1 MFVLPGNRDFFHSC
15 DNHIKVTLTLV
26 TKMSDQIDL
35 TDFLFRRLHQI
46 GVRSVHGVPGDY
58 NLTALDY
65 VEPAGLHWVGNAN
78 ELNAGYAADG
88 YARIRGISVLITT
101 GGVGELSA
109 INAIAGA
116 YAEMAPVV
124 HIVGTPP
131 TQAQDAGVNLHH
143 TLGDGNFRHFAEM
156 AAKVTVAQ
164 TNLVDPAT
172 ATASIDR
179 CLQACVANSRPV
191 YIELPTNMV
200 KAQVAASDLEK
211 PLDLS
216 IPFTDEGFED
226 TEVDLILDKIYS
238 AKQPF
243 IIVDG
248 FTNRFGISD
257 EADEL
262 VRVTGFPT
270 STTPFGKGIINET
283 YPNFHGIYA
292 GDAGNQIYNPW
303 AYGTDLV
310 LRLGPLN
317 SDVNTYGFSTIPDK
331 HKAIT
336 FDRDFVE
343 VAGTK
348 YTNVHIKSL
357 LRRILDRLDQK
368 KLPRQEP
375 YPDLG
380 IPSEELKAL
389 APTQP
394 EDVIDQLTF
403 WRRISTFFRSGDIIL
418 TETGTPSLG
427 GRDFVLPPHTRLIN
441 SSIWLSIG
449 YMLGAAQGAA
459 LALRELLAEGKQSQG
474 RAILFE
480 GDGSLQMTAQA
491 FSDIIR
497 NRLDITIFV
506 LNNDGYTIERWIH
519 GMKAGY
525 NDVQPWRYLEA
536 PNYFGAPKDDP
547 AYPVLTKRAENWGQ
561 LQEILAGQQLQ
572 EGKGL
577 NIVEVMM
584 TKEDAPDV
592 LKKLVQAVTK
602 RNAGADK
609 QTVVEDKVKTAS
621 G

>member
-1 MFVLPGNRDFFHSC
+1 
-15 DNHIKVTLTLV
+15 
-26 TKMSDQIDL
+26 MSDQIDL
-35 TDFLFRRLHQI
+35 TEFLFRRLHQI
-46 GVRSVHGVPGDY
+46 GVRSIHGVPGDY

-88 YARIRGISVLITT
+88 YARIRGVSVLVTT

-131 TQAQDAGVNLHH
+131 TQAQNGGVNLHH

-156 AAKVTVAQ
+156 ASKVTVAQ
-164 TNLVDPAT
+164 TNLIDAAT
-172 ATASIDR
+172 ATASIDS
-179 CLQACVANSRPV
+179 CLQACVSNSRPV
-191 YIELPTNMV
+191 YIELPTDMV
-200 KAQVAASDLEK
+200 TAKVPASALDK

-226 TEVDLILDKIYS
+226 TEVDLILEKIYS

-248 FTNRFGISD
+248 FTNRYGITE

-292 GDAGNQIYNPW
+292 GLAGNQIYNPW

-317 SDVNTYGFSTIPDK
+317 SDVNTYGFSTIPDR

-343 VAGTK
+343 VTGTK

-357 LRRILDRLDQK
+357 LRRILDRLDK
-368 KLPRQEP
+368 NKLPRQEP

-389 APTQP
+389 PATQP
-394 EDVIDQLTF
+394 QDVIDQLTF
-403 WRRISTFFRSGDIIL
+403 WRRISTFFRTGDIIL

-427 GRDFVLPPHTRLIN
+427 GRDFVLPPHTQLIN

-459 LALRELLAEGKQSQG
+459 LAQRELLAEGKQSQG
-474 RAILFE
+474 RTILFE

-491 FSDIIR
+491 LSDIIR

-561 LQEILAGQQLQ
+561 LHEILADQQLQ

-609 QTVVEDKVKTAS
+609 QAVVDDKAQTAS

>member
-1 MFVLPGNRDFFHSC
+1 MAEY
-15 DNHIKVTLTLV
+15 
-26 TKMSDQIDL
+26 IDL
-35 TDFLFRRLHQI
+35 AEYLFRRLHQV

-65 VEPAGLHWVGNAN
+65 VEPAGLYWVGNAN

-88 YARIRGISVLITT
+88 YARVRGLSALVTT

-131 TQAQDAGVNLHH
+131 RKAQDEGLIFHH
-143 TLGDGNFRHFAEM
+143 TLGDGNFRLFAEM

-164 TNLVDPAT
+164 ANLINPDT
-172 ATASIDR
+172 ATADIDR
-179 CLQACVANSRPV
+179 TLQAAVLNSRPV
-191 YIELPTNMV
+191 YIEFPIDMV
-200 KAQVAASDLEK
+200 KARVPAAALDT

-216 IPFTDEGFED
+216 VHFTDEGFED
-226 TEVDLILDKIYS
+226 TEVDLILEKMYT

-248 FTNRFGISD
+248 FTSRYGISE

-262 VRVTGFPT
+262 VRLTGFPT
-270 STTPFGKGIINET
+270 STTPFGKGIINES

-292 GDAGNQIYNPW
+292 GAAGKPIYNPW

-310 LRLGPLN
+310 LRIGPLN
-317 SDVNTYGFSTIPDK
+317 SDVNTYGFSVIPDK

-336 FDRDFVE
+336 FDRDSVE
-343 VAGTK
+343 ITGTK
-348 YTNVHIKSL
+348 YTNVHVKAL
-357 LRRILDRLDQK
+357 LRKILDRLDKK
-368 KLPRQEP
+368 KLASAEP

-380 IPSEELKAL
+380 VPTQELKAL
-389 APTQP
+389 PPTVP
-394 EDVIDQLTF
+394 EDAIDQATF
-403 WRRISTFFRSGDIIL
+403 WQRISTFFRSGDIIL
-418 TETGTPSLG
+418 TETGTPSMG
-427 GRDFVLPPHTRLIN
+427 GREFVLPPRTKLIN

-459 LALRELLAEGKQSQG
+459 LALREAMAEGKQSEG

-491 FSDIIR
+491 ISDIIK
-497 NRLDITIFV
+497 NRLDMTIFII
-506 LNNDGYTIERWIH
+506 NNDGYTIERWIH
-519 GMKAGY
+519 GMKAHY

-536 PNYFGAPKDDP
+536 PSYFGAPTDDP
-547 AYPVLTKRAENWGQ
+547 AYPVLTKRAGNWGE
-561 LQEILAGQQLQ
+561 LWEILADPQLQ
-572 EGKGL
+572 KGKGL
-577 NIVEVMM
+577 NIVEVLM
-584 TKEDAPDV
+584 TKEDCPDT
-592 LKKLVQAVTK
+592 LKKLVQSVNRRNSGEQERPKKQPRLEEAIVT
-602 RNAGADK
+602 AA
-609 QTVVEDKVKTAS
+609 A
-621 G
+621 

>member
-1 MFVLPGNRDFFHSC
+1 MN
-15 DNHIKVTLTLV
+15 
-26 TKMSDQIDL
+26 DQIDL
-35 TDFLFRRLHQI
+35 TEFLFRRLHQI
-46 GVRSVHGVPGDY
+46 GVRSIHGVPGDY

-88 YARIRGISVLITT
+88 YARIRGVSVLVTT

-131 TQAQDAGVNLHH
+131 TQAQDGGVNLHH

-172 ATASIDR
+172 ATSSIDR
-179 CLQACVANSRPV
+179 VLQACVVNSRPV

-200 KAQVAASDLEK
+200 KIKVPASDLEK

-216 IPFTDEGFED
+216 VPFTDEGFED
-226 TEVDLILDKIYS
+226 TEVDLILEKIYA

-248 FTNRFGISD
+248 FTNRFGITE

-292 GDAGNQIYNPW
+292 GLAGNQIYNPW

-317 SDVNTYGFSTIPDK
+317 SDVNTFGFSTIPDK

-343 VAGTK
+343 VTGTK

-357 LRRILDRLDQK
+357 LRRILDRLDK
-368 KLPRQEP
+368 NKLPKYNP

-380 IPSEELKAL
+380 IPSEELKGL
-389 APTQP
+389 PPTEP
-394 EDVIDQLTF
+394 EDIIDQLTF

-418 TETGTPSLG
+418 TETGTPSIG

-459 LALRELLAEGKQSQG
+459 LALRELIAEGKQSQG

-497 NRLDITIFV
+497 NRLDITIFI

-561 LQEILAGQQLQ
+561 LFEILADKQLQ

-584 TKEDAPDV
+584 TREDAPDV
-592 LKKLVQAVTK
+592 LKKLVQAVTR
-602 RNAGADK
+602 RNSGGDK
-609 QTVVEDKVKTAS
+609 QAVVDDKVKTAS

>member
-1 MFVLPGNRDFFHSC
+1 
-15 DNHIKVTLTLV
+15 
-26 TKMSDQIDL
+26 MSDQIDL
-35 TDFLFRRLHQI
+35 TEFLFRRLHQI

-88 YARIRGISVLITT
+88 YARIRGISVLVTT

-164 TNLVDPAT
+164 TNLIDPAT

-179 CLQACVANSRPV
+179 CLQACVVNSRPV

-200 KAQVAASDLEK
+200 KAQVRASDLEQ

-248 FTNRFGISD
+248 FTNRFGISE

-292 GDAGNQIYNPW
+292 GEAGNQIYNPW

>member
-1 MFVLPGNRDFFHSC
+1 M
-15 DNHIKVTLTLV
+15 TA
-26 TKMSDQIDL
+26 QIDI
-35 TDFLFRRLHQI
+35 TEFLFRRLHQI
-46 GVRSVHGVPGDY
+46 GVRSAHGVPGDY

-65 VEPAGLHWVGNAN
+65 IEPAGLHWVGNAN

-88 YARIRGISVLITT
+88 YARIRGASVLVTT

-131 TQAQDAGVNLHH
+131 TQAQTGGVNLHH

-164 TNLVDPAT
+164 ANLIDAAT
-172 ATASIDR
+172 ATDSIDR
-179 CLQACVANSRPV
+179 CLQACISNSRPV
-191 YIELPTNMV
+191 YIELPTDM
-200 KAQVAASDLEK
+200 VAAKVPASALDK

-216 IPFTDEGFED
+216 RRFTDEGFED
-226 TEVDLILDKIYS
+226 TEVDLIIEKIYS

-248 FTNRFGISD
+248 FTNRYGIAE

-292 GDAGNQIYNPW
+292 GMAGNQIYNPW

-317 SDVNTYGFSTIPDK
+317 SDVNTYGFSTIPDA

-343 VAGTK
+343 VTGTK

-357 LRRILDRLDQK
+357 LRRILDRLDK
-368 KLPRQEP
+368 NKLPRQEP

-380 IPSEELKAL
+380 VPSEELKAL

-403 WRRISTFFRSGDIIL
+403 WRRISTFFRTGDIIL

-427 GRDFVLPPHTRLIN
+427 GRDFVLPPHTHLIN

-459 LALRELLAEGKQSQG
+459 LAQRELLAEGKQSQG
-474 RAILFE
+474 RTILFE

-525 NDVQPWRYLEA
+525 NDIQPWRYLEA

-561 LQEILAGQQLQ
+561 LHEILTDKQLR

-609 QTVVEDKVKTAS
+609 QTVVDEKAQTAS

>member
-1 MFVLPGNRDFFHSC
+1 M
-15 DNHIKVTLTLV
+15 TA
-26 TKMSDQIDL
+26 QIDL
-35 TDFLFRRLHQI
+35 TEFLFRRLHQI
-46 GVRSVHGVPGDY
+46 GVRSAHGVPGDY

-65 VEPAGLHWVGNAN
+65 IEPAGLHWVGNAN

-88 YARIRGISVLITT
+88 YARIRGASVLVTT

-131 TQAQDAGVNLHH
+131 TQAQTGGVNLHH

-164 TNLVDPAT
+164 ANLIDAAT
-172 ATASIDR
+172 ATDSIDR
-179 CLQACVANSRPV
+179 CLQACISNSRPV
-191 YIELPTNMV
+191 YIELPTDM
-200 KAQVAASDLEK
+200 VAAKVPASALDK

-216 IPFTDEGFED
+216 RRFTDEGFED
-226 TEVDLILDKIYS
+226 TEVDLIIEKIYS

-248 FTNRFGISD
+248 FTNRYGIAE

-292 GDAGNQIYNPW
+292 GMAGNQIYNPW

-317 SDVNTYGFSTIPDK
+317 SDVNTYGFSTIPDA

-343 VAGTK
+343 VTGTK

-357 LRRILDRLDQK
+357 LRRILDRLDK
-368 KLPRQEP
+368 TKLPKQEP

-403 WRRISTFFRSGDIIL
+403 WRRISTFFRTGDIIL

-427 GRDFVLPPHTRLIN
+427 GRDFVLPPHTHLIN

-459 LALRELLAEGKQSQG
+459 LAQRELLAEGKQSQG
-474 RAILFE
+474 RTILFE

-497 NRLDITIFV
+497 NRLDITIFI

-525 NDVQPWRYLEA
+525 NDIQPWRYLEA

-561 LQEILAGQQLQ
+561 LHEILADKQLR

-609 QTVVEDKVKTAS
+609 QTVVDEKAQTAS

>member
-1 MFVLPGNRDFFHSC
+1 
-15 DNHIKVTLTLV
+15 
-26 TKMSDQIDL
+26 MSGQIDL
-35 TDFLFRRLHQI
+35 TEFLFRRLHQI

-88 YARIRGISVLITT
+88 YARIRGVSVLVTT

-131 TQAQDAGVNLHH
+131 TQAQDGGVNLHH

-164 TNLVDPAT
+164 ANLIDLAT

-179 CLQACVANSRPV
+179 VIQACVLNSRPV

-200 KAQVAASDLEK
+200 KARVPASDLDK
-211 PLDLS
+211 ALDLTMR
-216 IPFTDEGFED
+216 FTDEGFED
-226 TEVDLILDKIYS
+226 TEVDLILEKIYA

-248 FTNRFGISD
+248 FTNRFGITE

-283 YPNFHGIYA
+283 YPNFHGVYA
-292 GDAGNQIYNPW
+292 GLAGNQIYNPW

-317 SDVNTYGFSTIPDK
+317 SDVNTFGFSTIPDK

-343 VAGTK
+343 VTGTK

-357 LRRILDRLDQK
+357 LRRILDRLDTN
-368 KLPRQEP
+368 KLPKYDP

-380 IPSEELKAL
+380 IPSEELKSL
-389 APTQP
+389 PPTQP

-403 WRRISTFFRSGDIIL
+403 WRRISTFFRSGDIVL
-418 TETGTPSLG
+418 TETGTPSIG
-427 GRDFVLPPHTRLIN
+427 GRDFVLPPNTRLIN

-449 YMLGAAQGAA
+449 YMFGAAQGAA

-474 RAILFE
+474 RTILFE

-497 NRLDITIFV
+497 NRLDITIFI

-536 PNYFGAPKDDP
+536 PSYFGAPKDDP
-547 AYPVLTKRAENWGQ
+547 AYPVLTLRAANWGQ
-561 LQEILAGQQLQ
+561 LQEILADPQLQ
-572 EGKGL
+572 QGKGL

-584 TKEDAPDV
+584 EKEDAPEV
-592 LKKLVQAVTK
+592 LKKLVQAVTE
-602 RNAGADK
+602 RNSGADR
-609 QTVVEDKVKTAS
+609 QAAVEDKVETAA